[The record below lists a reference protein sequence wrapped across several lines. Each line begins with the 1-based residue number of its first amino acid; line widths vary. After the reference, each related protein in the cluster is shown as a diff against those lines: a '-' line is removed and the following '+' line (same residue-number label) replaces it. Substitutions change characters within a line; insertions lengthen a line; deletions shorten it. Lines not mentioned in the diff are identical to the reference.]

1 MRFLL
6 LGFLTILGKIS
17 FSQTAVSL
25 DKLNVLYFGV
35 ENPISIVATEAK
47 DDNITVTIDGAGA
60 TITKYG
66 SGKYGVRVNQLTD
79 ECKINIILKGKVIG
93 SHSYRVRAIPN
104 PEAFV
109 GGRRGGSVLTA
120 GEFRVQAGV
129 GAGVINFP
137 FELNFEV
144 VSFLFSCSTENG
156 SLIEIPVIGNKFN
169 TAVTY
174 AMQQHV
180 KAGSIVIISD
190 VRVKGPDDQI
200 RESPSL
206 LYYIK

>member
-1 MRFLL
+1 MRFLF

-25 DKLNVLYFGV
+25 DKLNILYIGV
-35 ENPISIVATEAK
+35 ENPISIAATEAK
-47 DDNITVTIDGAGA
+47 DENITVTIDGAGA
-60 TITKYG
+60 TIAKYG
-66 SGKYGVRVNQLTD
+66 SGKYGVRVNHSTD

-93 SHSYRVRAIPN
+93 SHSYRVRMIPN
-104 PEAFV
+104 SEAFV
-109 GGRRGGSVLTA
+109 GGRRSGSVLTA
-120 GEFRVQAGV
+120 DEFRFQAGV
-129 GAGVINFP
+129 VAGVRNFP

-174 AMQQHV
+174 AIQQHV

-206 LYYIK
+206 FYYIK